1 MMNYTA
7 VMNYKAAFL
16 LLGMVFW
23 PVVLLADNDYH
34 LMELKALKT
43 AGKICSLEHILQQLE
58 HYGINRLLE
67 VELKENKDHPDNSD
81 YLYEIE
87 YIDPQGRVLEL
98 EVDALT
104 SEVLHLDE
112 ESISEETD

>member
-1 MMNYTA
+1 MMD
-7 VMNYKAAFL
+7 YKAAFL
-16 LLGMVFW
+16 LFGMVFL

-34 LMELKALKT
+34 PVELKALKA
-43 AGKICSLEHILQQLE
+43 AGRICSLERILQQLE
-58 HYGINRLLE
+58 RYGIYRLLE

-87 YIDPQGRVLEL
+87 YIGPGGRVLEL

-104 SEVLHLDE
+104 TEVMHLDE
-112 ESISEETD
+112 ESVSEEKD